1 MRNNENI
8 WFPDADFVE
17 ETVRKMVPV
26 LFPNY
31 DDGIP
36 DFQYLGGAQ
45 GRGLLESA
53 LAQPQQTFFGEYLYP
68 SIPDKAAAL
77 IWSITKN
84 HAFND
89 GNKRA
94 ALTTG
99 IFFLAFNNYILFA
112 TQRESVELCLK
123 IAASE
128 PSIDKEYVSAW
139 ISERIVGFHEIDA
152 VSIIQNKKIN
162 RYAQVASA
170 GEMRTFMMIGWG
182 RILQTIFEERSN
194 SQRDTLPFP

>member
-1 MRNNENI
+1 MQNNENL

-36 DFQYLGGAQ
+36 DFQYLGGTQ

-77 IWSITKN
+77 IWSVTKN
-84 HAFND
+84 HPFND

-99 IFFLAFNNYILFA
+99 IFFLAFNNYMLFA
-112 TQRESVELCLK
+112 TQRESVDLCLK

-139 ISERIVGFHEIDA
+139 ISERIVGFGEIGA
-152 VSIIQNKKIN
+152 VSITQNEILN
-162 RYAQVASA
+162 RYAQDATTDEMHAFLMIDWGDILPTIIKAS
-170 GEMRTFMMIGWG
+170 ID
-182 RILQTIFEERSN
+182 
-194 SQRDTLPFP
+194 SQLDAPQ

>member
-8 WFPDADFVE
+8 WFPDANFVE

-36 DFQYLGGAQ
+36 DFQYLGGSQ

-53 LAQPQQTFFGEYLYP
+53 LAQPQQTFFSEYLYP

-84 HAFND
+84 HSFND

-128 PSIDKEYVSAW
+128 PGIDKEYVSAW
-139 ISERIVGFHEIDA
+139 ISERIVGFHEIGA
-152 VSIIQNKKIN
+152 VSTTEDERLR
-162 RYAQVASA
+162 RYVEDATAD
-170 GEMRTFMMIGWG
+170 EMYAFLIIGWG
-182 RILQTIFEERSN
+182 GILETIIRARN
-194 SQRDTLPFP
+194 DSQIDTL